1 MTQSFVHL
9 RLHTDYSL
17 RDGMVKVKKLGQKAA
32 EMGMGAIAVTD
43 HSNLFS
49 LVKFYKYSTAAGVKP
64 IAGVDVW
71 VVDKKG
77 EGKPCLLTLF
87 AQDYRGYIILSELIS
102 KGYQLGQSKEQ
113 GVVVTKAWIEENIE
127 DSRDHLIV
135 LSGGME
141 GDIGKALL
149 DGRKDDAE
157 AMARYWGDLFP
168 QAFYIEVQRVNKPN
182 EEIYNQAAV
191 DLAYETGLP
200 VVATN
205 DVRFIKETDFNAH
218 EVRVCIHDGAI
229 LNDPDRPRNYTKE
242 QYLKSPEAMA
252 KLFADIPGA
261 LENTVEIAKRCNIE
275 MTFGKNY
282 LPDYPV
288 PEGMTLAAYFEEESR
303 KGLRE
308 RLDKHAPVGKGT
320 LEENTVVYEKRLQFE
335 LDVINQMGFPGYFMI
350 VADFIQWAKNN
361 GIPVGPGRGSGAG
374 SLVAYALKITDL
386 DPLAYDLLFE
396 RFLNPER
403 VSMPDFDVD
412 FCMDRRDEVIA
423 YVARRYGRDHVSQII
438 TYGSMAAKAVT
449 RDVGRVL
456 GHPYGFVDK
465 VAKLIPNELGIT
477 LDKAIK
483 DSPDLNR
490 LYNNDEAVSELLNIA
505 LQLEGMARNAG
516 KHAGGVVISPT
527 PLTDFSPLY
536 CEEDGSNLVTQ
547 YDKDDV
553 EAVGLVKFDF
563 LGLRTLTIIDWA
575 LQAINAKNKAK
586 GLPEVDISQIPM
598 TDEGSFELLKN
609 AETTAVFQLESRGM
623 KELIKK
629 LKPDC
634 FDDIIALV
642 ALYRPGPLEAGMVDD
657 YINVKHGAKAS
668 YLHPAL
674 EPILKTTN
682 GVILYQEQV
691 MQIARELAGYTLGG
705 ADMLRRAMGKKKP
718 EEMAK
723 QRAVFTD
730 GSVKNGI
737 SEEIATAIFD
747 LMEKFAGYG
756 FNKSH
761 SAAYALIAYQTA
773 WLKRHYPAEFM
784 AAVLSS
790 DMDKTEKVVIFLE
803 ECREMG
809 IEVLAPDINLSEINF
824 KVNDSY
830 QIVYG
835 LGAIKGVGATA
846 IEEILSNRR
855 QHGAFTGLHDLCQ
868 RVNLSKVNKR
878 VLEGLIKAGAF
889 DAFHPNRAAHL
900 SEVNNAVKIA
910 DQRRKKQSH
919 LQDDLFGLNEQVVKT
934 DDSKSYIDLVAAW
947 PEKEKLDYEKLV
959 LGLFLSGHPIDE
971 YADDL
976 RKMVSHKLGDIDLD
990 SKSTEKTKVRVA
1002 GLVVDSRVRQTKSG
1016 SSMISVVIDDRSGR
1030 LEFACFSGQYE
1041 KFKDILKNDT
1051 VILVDGLLNFD
1062 EYSNKQK
1069 LSVLGIKGVDDAREI
1084 FTKSIEL
1091 TWYAKHING
1100 ETFIEG
1106 MKDAILPYLGG
1117 TCPIYINYITDK
1129 TKCQLMLGKE
1139 WNVKVTNDL
1148 KSRLNNFIGKEN
1160 VVIQQEYF

>member
-1 MTQSFVHL
+1 MAQTFVHL

-32 EMGMGAIAVTD
+32 ELGMAAIAVTD

-77 EGKPCLLTLF
+77 EGKPSLLTLL
-87 AQDYRGYIILSELIS
+87 AQNYRGYIVLSELIS

-113 GVVVTKAWIEENIE
+113 GVTVTKAWIEENH
-127 DSRDHLIV
+127 DNLIA
-135 LSGGME
+135 LSGAME

-149 DGRKDDAE
+149 DGRKADAE
-157 AMARYWGDLFP
+157 SMAQYWGNLFP

-182 EEIYNQAAV
+182 EEDYNRAAV
-191 DLAYETGLP
+191 DLAYELGLP

-218 EVRVCIHDGAI
+218 EVRVCIHEGAA
-229 LNDPDRPRNYTKE
+229 LNNPDRPRNYTKE
-242 QYLKSPEAMA
+242 QYLKTPEQMA

-261 LENTVEIAKRCNIE
+261 LENSVEIAKRCNIE

-288 PEGMTLAAYFEEESR
+288 PEGMTLAEFFADESR
-303 KGLRE
+303 KGLKE
-308 RLDKHAPVGKGT
+308 RLDKHRPVGKGT
-320 LEENTVVYEKRLQFE
+320 LEENTLVYEQRLQFE

-386 DPLAYDLLFE
+386 DPLEYDLLFE

-456 GHPYGFVDK
+456 GHPYGFVDR
-465 VAKLIPNELGIT
+465 VAKLIPMELGIT

-483 DSPDLNR
+483 ESPDLNK
-490 LYNNDEAVSELLNIA
+490 LYHNDEAVSELLSIA
-505 LQLEGMARNAG
+505 LQLEGTARNAG

-527 PLTDFSPLY
+527 PLTNFSPLY

-575 LQAINAKNKAK
+575 LQAINARNKAK
-586 GLPEVDISQIPM
+586 GLPEVDISQISK

-629 LKPDC
+629 LRPDC

-668 YLHPAL
+668 YLHPLL

-691 MQIARELAGYTLGG
+691 MQIAREMAGYTLGG

-730 GSVKNGI
+730 GAVKNGI

-790 DMDKTEKVVIFLE
+790 DMDNTDKVVIFLE
-803 ECREMG
+803 ECRTMG
-809 IEVLAPDINLSEINF
+809 IEVLPPNINMSEINF
-824 KVNDSY
+824 KVNDHQ

-855 QHGAFTGLHDLCQ
+855 EQGEFVGLHDLCQ

-889 DAFHPNRAAHL
+889 DIFHPNRAAHL
-900 SEVNNAVKIA
+900 SETGNAVKIA

-919 LQDDLFGLNEQVVKT
+919 LQEDLFGLNEQVVKT
-934 DDSKSYIDLVAAW
+934 DDSKSYIDTVAPWA
-947 PEKEKLDYEKLV
+947 EKVKLDFEKTV

-971 YADDL
+971 YIDDIK
-976 RKMVSHKLGDIDLD
+976 KMVTHRLSDIDVD
-990 SKSTEKTKVRVA
+990 SKSTEKKKIRIA
-1002 GLVVDSRVRQTKSG
+1002 GLIVESRVRQTKSG
-1016 SSMISVVIDDRSGR
+1016 SSMISVIIDDRTNR

-1051 VILVDGLLNFD
+1051 VILADGFLNFD
-1062 EYSNKQK
+1062 EYSNRQK
-1069 LSVLGIKGVDDAREI
+1069 FSPTSIKTVDEAREV

-1091 TWYAKHING
+1091 TWHAQHIDS
-1100 ETFIEG
+1100 EKFIDGIKE
-1106 MKDAILPYLGG
+1106 AITPYLGG
-1117 TCPIYINYITDK
+1117 TCPIYINYMTDK

-1139 WNVKVTNDL
+1139 WNIKLTNDL
-1148 KSRLNNFIGKEN
+1148 KNRFYCFLGREN
-1160 VVIQQEYF
+1160 VSIQQEYF